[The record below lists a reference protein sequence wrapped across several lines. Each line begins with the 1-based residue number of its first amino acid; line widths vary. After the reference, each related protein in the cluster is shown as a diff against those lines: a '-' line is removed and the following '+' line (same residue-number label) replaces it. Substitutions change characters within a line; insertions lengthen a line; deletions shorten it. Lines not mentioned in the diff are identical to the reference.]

1 MKSRRR
7 SKRDREEEEDEEE
20 RVPELGFSSIEG
32 EKKRPRKRRG
42 YGRGGWK
49 WGNVGLGGILKSY
62 DTLRSLFWKLIRWFF
77 FIFFFRLCFLVA
89 VQSRAFWWSGLSVL
103 WVAHLGALLT
113 ENFLFIC
120 PHKFILI
127 WSPPIFIL
135 IRFIGRWNKFG
146 RNKWVQRNDPSRSQH
161 FQVQPLRLF
170 CDLFKRACQ
179 SNALYHIYGSKFSL
193 AVVNSII
200 KKMNIEYLKE

>member
-1 MKSRRR
+1 MW
-7 SKRDREEEEDEEE
+7 
-20 RVPELGFSSIEG
+20 VWVGFWNLMIRCDPCSESSF
-32 EKKRPRKRRG
+32 
-42 YGRGGWK
+42 
-49 WGNVGLGGILKSY
+49 V
-62 DTLRSLFWKLIRWFF
+62 D
-77 FIFFFRLCFLVA
+77 FFFRLCFLVA

-179 SNALYHIYGSKFSL
+179 SNALYHTYGSKFSL